1 MEVEN
6 LIFNIRRTGD
16 VAGRGVDRLGR
27 SLKNLHK
34 SSQTANKGLGGLLH
48 TIGRLAKMMVLRQA
62 IRAVMKAL
70 SEGLKNA
77 YMFNQAVG
85 GEMSKALDQLKSAS
99 VQATGAIGSAFGE
112 LLANVSPILIYL
124 LNLVSKVADSIAQ
137 LFAVLGGRSQYTK
150 AVASSEKWAKATQS
164 GAKAAKE
171 WKNQLL
177 GFDEINR
184 LEDNSS
190 NGGGSGSG
198 AYDGAFQ
205 LADATNKWAE
215 EFRKITMDWWSNLNF
230 EPLINAWTWLKEVVG
245 EFVSLVDQ
253 GLKWAYENVLLP
265 FGTWTI
271 EEAAPALITLLAS
284 ALDFL
289 NTVIEKLAPHVEK
302 LWNEYLKPFVAWC
315 GDKFINVIEWLIDGF
330 EGLTDKVKDANSLA
344 DFIASLDGKDTI
356 ILALVTAFALLTLH
370 ITPLKLLIT
379 GVATAAIWLK
389 KQWDELTEGAKNFSE
404 AVDMFF
410 GGIGERIK
418 NAFQP
423 ALDVFDAIRNKIA
436 DAINAMSNFFL
447 TLGGGQPKYQPYSHS
462 YSSHAY
468 ATGGYPDTGELF
480 LARENG
486 AELVGSIGNRTAVMN
501 NDQIVASVASGVAEA
516 VSAVMGNQNG
526 QPVSVKVYLD
536 SREIKAG
543 QQRLA
548 RAMG

>member
-16 VAGRGVDRLGR
+16 VAGRGVDRLGK

-34 SSQTANKGLGGLLH
+34 SSQNASKGLGGLLH

-112 LLANVSPILIYL
+112 LLANVSPILISI
-124 LNLVSKVADSIAQ
+124 LNLVSKVADAIAQ

-184 LEDNSS
+184 LEAPNDT
-190 NGGGSGSG
+190 GGSGGS
-198 AYDGAFQ
+198 APYEGAFE

-215 EFRKITMDWWSNLNF
+215 EFRKITMDWWNNLNF
-230 EPLINAWTWLKEVVG
+230 EPLINAWNWLTEVVG
-245 EFVSLVDQ
+245 KFVSLVDQ

-271 EEAAPALITLLAS
+271 EEAAPALVTLLAS

-289 NTVIEKLAPHVEK
+289 NAVIEKLAPHVEK
-302 LWNEYLKPFVAWC
+302 LWNEYLKPFAKWI
-315 GDKFINVIEWLIDGF
+315 GDKFIDVVQYLTDVF
-330 EGLTDKVKDANSLA
+330 EDLTDKVKGATSLA
-344 DFIASLDGKDTI
+344 DFIDSLDGDDVI
-356 ILALVTAFALLTLH
+356 VLALATAFALLVLH
-370 ITPLKLLIT
+370 ITPIKLLIM

-418 NAFQP
+418 TAFQP

-447 TLGGGQPKYQPYSHS
+447 TLGGGSVKASKGK
-462 YSSHAY
+462 SSSTHAY
-468 ATGGYPDTGELF
+468 ATGGYPDEGEIF
-480 LARENG
+480 LAREQG
-486 AELVGSIGNRTAVMN
+486 AELIGSIGNRTAVMN